1 MLSALSSCIKAGCW
15 ALCPSGMLPLHGGE
29 KGESEVRSCWDRRMD
44 GGCSRG
50 APIKQGWALS
60 RWVLKCSKDG
70 DCTVPLGNIFQ
81 FLSILMVKTTPLKG
95 ESTDGEWLEF
105 TVFNILM
112 EIEESIYNSKEE

>member
-1 MLSALSSCIKAGCW
+1 MLLF
-15 ALCPSGMLPLHGGE
+15 HGGE
-29 KGESEVRSCWDRRMD
+29 KGENEVRSCWDRRMD

-50 APIKQGWALS
+50 ASIKQGWALS
-60 RWVLKCSKDG
+60 SWVWKCSKDG